1 MKNDKSVAMFTEKV
15 KKIAVLLEAP
25 LTTANNKIFYKIV
38 PEKVAKIFKLPKFDV
53 LPFSVSQTQRK
64 IYREEH
70 NILNVLKM
78 TDVQTIGKQ
87 LGADYVLFLII
98 SNNIPRNAQK
108 ILSTNLIIT
117 ITCDIRL
124 MNVTTG
130 EYTFADQV
138 VKDGSGW
145 AFLNIHPS
153 FYDTYSDALNKTL
166 DELSI
171 IDTSKL

>member
-1 MKNDKSVAMFTEKV
+1 MKDDKSAAMFTEEV

-25 LTTANNKIFYKIV
+25 FTTANNKIFYKVV

-53 LPFSVSQTQRK
+53 FPFSVSQTQKR

-78 TDVQTIGKQ
+78 TDVQTIGKR
-87 LGADYVLFLII
+87 LGADYVLFLLVD
-98 SNNIPRNAQK
+98 NDIPRSAQK
-108 ILSTNLIIT
+108 ILSTDLIVT

-124 MNVTTG
+124 MNVATG
-130 EYTFADQV
+130 EYTFADRV
-138 VKDGSGW
+138 VKDGRDWS
-145 AFLNIHPS
+145 FLNIRPS
-153 FYDTYSDALNKTL
+153 FDDTYSDALNKAL

-171 IDTSKL
+171 IDTSNL